1 MRKETGMIKT
11 VIVEDDRMVASI
23 NNQFAAK
30 TPGIQV
36 IATFYNGKNAL
47 EFLEK
52 TKVDLLLLDLYM
64 PEFSGLELLEALRR
78 QNNEAD
84 VIMITAANDAPH
96 IKEALRLGIVD
107 YLIKPFRY
115 ERFAQ
120 AMDKYLLKR
129 TVMETGMEFTQ
140 EDIDQ
145 LISVR
150 RPSPQSREMELQKG
164 VQRQT
169 LNRIHFC
176 LQSYQGEYLTSE
188 QISAETGLSK
198 VTVRRYMNYLIE
210 NNEVRSRVD
219 YSTGGRP
226 RVEYSSNSY
235 ED

>member
-1 MRKETGMIKT
+1 MIKT

-23 NNQFAAK
+23 NSQFAAK

-36 IATFYNGKNAL
+36 IATFHSGKNAL
-47 EFLEK
+47 GFLEK

-64 PEFSGLELLEALRR
+64 PEFSGLELLAELRM
-78 QNNEAD
+78 QNSGVD

-96 IKEALRLGIVD
+96 IQEALRLGIVD

-129 TVMETGMEFTQ
+129 AVMENGMEFTQ
-140 EDIDQ
+140 ADIDQ
-145 LISVR
+145 LITVA
-150 RPSPQSREMELQKG
+150 RPSAESKEMELQKG
-164 VQRQT
+164 IQRQT
-169 LNRIHFC
+169 LERVRSC
-176 LQSYQGEYLTSE
+176 LRSHPGEYLTSE

-210 NNEVRSRVD
+210 NNEISSRVD

-226 RVEYSSNSY
+226 RVEYVNDPY
-235 ED
+235 EA